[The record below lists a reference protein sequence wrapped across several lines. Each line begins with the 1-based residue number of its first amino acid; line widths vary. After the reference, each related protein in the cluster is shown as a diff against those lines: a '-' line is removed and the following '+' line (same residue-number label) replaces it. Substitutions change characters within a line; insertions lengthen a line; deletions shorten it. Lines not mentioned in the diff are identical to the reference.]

1 MYVIII
7 HKSSRCNPKCIGGG
21 GDIMKGKCVAV
32 RQIMLGDGTPRICI
46 PLMAANR
53 KELDTELMQILAGP
67 CDLIE
72 WRADVYR
79 ETQQEHWITET
90 LSYLRERVGQLPIL
104 FTFRTKEEG
113 GERSVSAAEYRS
125 MNLEAAQSGNAD
137 LIDLEWNRGSDYIAE
152 IITLAHEAG
161 IKVIASFHDFRRTPD
176 KERLLDIIY
185 GMQEIGADLTK
196 AAVMPRSEKDV
207 LTLLDL
213 SITLKETAD
222 RPYITMSMS
231 RTGAVSR
238 LCGALTGSAI
248 TFAAAGKASAPGQMD
263 AEFVKS
269 VLGVL

>member
-1 MYVIII
+1 
-7 HKSSRCNPKCIGGG
+7 
-21 GDIMKGKCVAV
+21 MKERYIKV
-32 RQIMLGDGTPRICI
+32 RQTVLGDGTPKICV
-46 PLMAANR
+46 PLMASNK

-79 ETQQEHWITET
+79 ETQRENWITEA
-90 LSYLRERVGQLPIL
+90 LSELRKRVGDLPIL

-113 GERSVSAAEYRS
+113 GECSVSPEVYRK
-125 MNLEAAQSGNAD
+125 MNLEAAICGGAD
-137 LIDLEWNRGSDYIAE
+137 LIDLEWNRGKDYIAE
-152 IITLAHEAG
+152 IISSVQAAG
-161 IKVIASFHDFRRTPD
+161 VKVIVSFHDFRCTPD
-176 KERLLDIIY
+176 KEYLMDIIS
-185 GMQEIGADLTK
+185 GMQEIGADMTK
-196 AAVMPRSEKDV
+196 AAVMPRSESDV

-213 SITLKETAD
+213 SIQLKETAD

-269 VLGVL
+269 VLEVL

>member
-1 MYVIII
+1 M
-7 HKSSRCNPKCIGGG
+7 KEKR
-21 GDIMKGKCVAV
+21 IMV
-32 RQIMLGDGTPRICI
+32 RQTVLGDGTPKICV

-72 WRADVYR
+72 WRADAYR

-90 LSYLRERVGQLPIL
+90 LEMLRARIGERPLL

-125 MNLEAAQSGNAD
+125 MNLEAARSGCAD

-152 IITLAHEAG
+152 IITLIHETRA
-161 IKVIASFHDFRRTPD
+161 KVIASFHDFRRTPD

-196 AAVMPRSEKDV
+196 AAVMPRSENDV

-263 AEFVKS
+263 AEFVKQ
-269 VLGVL
+269 VLEVL